1 MIFRDDLFKNKSVL
15 VTGGGTG
22 IGKEIAAQFLKAG
35 ATVFICGRK
44 EAKLKA
50 AIEELSLLGT
60 CFEKT
65 TDIRE
70 TAQILDLANF
80 IKEKTGRLDILI
92 NNAGGQFLSPA
103 EDITE
108 KGWLAVINNNLIVV
122 YVTICVIHVA
132 KLIDSD
138 VSSLMLWASSITNN
152 APS

>member
-22 IGKEIAAQFLKAG
+22 IGKEIAVQFLKAG

-44 EAKLKA
+44 EAKLKE

-92 NNAGGQFLSPA
+92 NNAGANSSRLQKILLKKGGSLS
-103 EDITE
+103 
-108 KGWLAVINNNLIVV
+108 LI
-122 YVTICVIHVA
+122 II
-132 KLIDSD
+132 
-138 VSSLMLWASSITNN
+138 
-152 APS
+152 

>member
-44 EAKLKA
+44 EAKLKE
-50 AIEELSLLGT
+50 AIEELSLLGP

-80 IKEKTGRLDILI
+80 IKEI
-92 NNAGGQFLSPA
+92 S
-103 EDITE
+103 
-108 KGWLAVINNNLIVV
+108 WLLENIRSFHICDTHTLPVSVI
-122 YVTICVIHVA
+122 Y
-132 KLIDSD
+132 KLGN
-138 VSSLMLWASSITNN
+138 SSIGINTLHEVCCL
-152 APS
+152 